1 MKKSCRNDYI
11 LNFVFS
17 FNFLP
22 IYLCYKKYLC
32 SMLFLFE
39 DKFFIKENDK
49 TNKISLY
56 YATLIKLSFFS
67 FFLNYMECCLSQI
80 FYFTCKWKST
90 YIS

>member
-32 SMLFLFE
+32 SILFLFE

-56 YATLIKLSFFS
+56 YVTLLLLYHLNQTVIFFFFLKLRGMLSFTNI
-67 FFLNYMECCLSQI
+67 L
-80 FYFTCKWKST
+80 FYL
-90 YIS
+90 